1 MSETISSAAQWLRA
15 CSLVVADMQ
24 GNGIELAGPDQPQI
38 LRVRFTVNYWTAQTP
53 ASLHARIYNLSAT
66 TVQRIVGLAGQ
77 NRATIAGVP
86 GKTSAQVVLKA
97 GYQANFGQLFQGYIY
112 QLRTGKESN
121 VDSFIDIFA
130 ADGDAAHNFAF
141 LSKSLA
147 KGYTSQDVFSHCADS
162 FEPMQVTSNGPPD
175 GLQSQ
180 PAPRGKVL
188 FGMTR
193 DTLSDLGESN
203 NFTWNIYQGQLQ
215 AYPKFAVRP
224 GQAVVIN
231 SSTGQIGVPE
241 QTETGVQVMCLL
253 NPAIAWGTRIRLNN
267 SEIAQLKLSAINAT
281 INQRAASPNAALGN
295 QGAWVPPL
303 NSDGDY
309 VVVYATHV
317 GDTRGPEWFTRIT
330 ALSIDPTAT
339 IPQAVTDLGALPKPL
354 VSSAILGPT
363 PGVTPP

>member
-1 MSETISSAAQWLRA
+1 MSETISSAAEWLRA

-38 LRVRFTVNYWTAQTP
+38 LRIRFTVNYWTRDTP

-66 TVQRIVGLAGQ
+66 TVQRIVGLASQ
-77 NRATIAGVP
+77 NGATIVGVP
-86 GKTSAQVVLKA
+86 GKTSSRVVLKA
-97 GYQANFGQLFQGYIY
+97 GYQANFGQLFEGYVY
-112 QLRTGKESN
+112 QIRTGKESN

-130 ADGDAAHNFAF
+130 ADGDAAHNFGF

-147 KGYTSQDVFSHCADS
+147 KGYTSQDVFNHAADS
-162 FEPMQVTSNGPPD
+162 FQQWQVTSNGPPD

-193 DTLSDLGESN
+193 DTLTDLGESN

-215 AYPKFAVRP
+215 AYPKFSVRP
-224 GQAVVIN
+224 GEAVVIN

-253 NPAIAWGTRIRLNN
+253 NPAIAWGTRIKLNN
-267 SEIAQLKLSAINAT
+267 TEIAQLKLAATNAT
-281 INQRAASPNAALGN
+281 INQRAASPNAAFGN

-309 VVVYATHV
+309 VVIYASHV
-317 GDTRGPEWFTRIT
+317 GDTRGDEWFTRIT
-330 ALSIDPTAT
+330 AFSVDPTANT
-339 IPQAVTDLGALPKPL
+339 PQATLNVPPPPPL
-354 VSSAILGPT
+354 SASAVLGPT
-363 PGVTPP
+363 PGTTPP